1 MCVIIFFRSS
11 VSATKMSYEG
21 FTYRNEIV
29 LYVLVK
35 LKPNY
40 QTELFSDRQSTAER
54 MCVFGR
60 SRKAEMLSRT
70 R

>member
-1 MCVIIFFRSS
+1 MKVLNIE
-11 VSATKMSYEG
+11 TK
-21 FTYRNEIV
+21 V

-35 LKPNY
+35 SK
-40 QTELFSDRQSTAER
+40 ELFSDRQSTAER
-54 MCVFGR
+54 MWVFGR